1 MKPKP
6 YKVACLG
13 NVLVDVLVKPVSALP
28 RLGELLPVDRI
39 EIAMG
44 GCASN
49 TAIALSRLGV
59 PAALWGKLGRD
70 FFGDYAIKNLQETGV
85 DISSARRDPKVSTS
99 ATLVLVNAKGQRSFL
114 HALAANDHIVRKD
127 LPLNCMGGFQHLHVG
142 GYFLFPGLD
151 GRPMAEVLRQAR
163 SRGLATSL
171 DTAWDLKNRWLKA
184 LAPCLPH
191 LDYFMPSER
200 EVKKLL
206 GHCRLREAGRYFSA
220 RGVGCTVIKLGE
232 KGAYLQTRSGGEILA
247 PAFKAR
253 VVDTTGAGDCFC
265 AGFIKGLSQG
275 RDLGECLKLANAAG
289 ACAVESLG
297 ATTGIRSFQQIL
309 KRHKKKI

>member
-1 MKPKP
+1 MKTRP

-13 NVLVDVLVKPVSALP
+13 NVLVDVLVKPVEGFP
-28 RLGELLPVDRI
+28 PLGELTPVQRV

-59 PAALWGKLGRD
+59 RAALWGKLGRD
-70 FFGDYAIKNLQETGV
+70 FFGDYAVKNLKETGV
-85 DISSARRDPKVSTS
+85 DIRAVRREASVSTS
-99 ATLVLVNAKGQRSFL
+99 ATLVLINAKGQRSFL
-114 HALAANDHIVRKD
+114 HALAANDHIERKD
-127 LPLNCMGGFQHLHVG
+127 LPLERLGGFRHLHVG
-142 GYFLFPGLD
+142 GYFLFPRLD
-151 GRPMAEVLRQAR
+151 GRPMVEILRRAH
-163 SRGLATSL
+163 SKGLTTSL

-184 LAPCLPH
+184 LQPCLPH

-206 GHCRLREAGRYFSA
+206 GHCRLKEAGKFFTA
-220 RGVGCTVIKLGE
+220 RGVGCTIIKLGE
-232 KGAYLQTRSGGEILA
+232 KGAYLQTRSGGAILA

-253 VVDTTGAGDCFC
+253 EVDTTGAGDCFC
-265 AGFIKGLSQG
+265 SGFIKGLSLG
-275 RDLGECLKLANAAG
+275 WDLGRCLRLANAAG

-297 ATTGIRSFQQIL
+297 ATTGIRSFQQVL
-309 KRHKKKI
+309 KRC